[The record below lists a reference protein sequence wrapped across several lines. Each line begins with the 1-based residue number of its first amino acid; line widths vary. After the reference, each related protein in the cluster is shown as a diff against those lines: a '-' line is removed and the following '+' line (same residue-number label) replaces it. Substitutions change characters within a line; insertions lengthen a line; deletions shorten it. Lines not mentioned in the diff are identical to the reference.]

1 MIVPQQDPVPLLQ
14 ADDRTL
20 VGRAADGD
28 SQAFA
33 VIVRRHGP
41 VMRAYARKLLG
52 STDEVDDVVQDTF
65 IDAWKRLSDLRDAA
79 TLRSWLMRIV
89 SHKSVDRIRAR
100 RYHDDIDQHEIES
113 PTATFPENISVR
125 RSRENALGQVLSAL
139 PERQRQCW
147 TLKEIGGYSYD
158 QIAESLALPSS
169 TVRGLLARARRIV
182 TKEMEGWE

>member
-1 MIVPQQDPVPLLQ
+1 VIVPQQDPVPLLQ

-169 TVRGLLARARRIV
+169 TVRGLLARARRTV